1 MKRFLIPL
9 LAALALPTTV
19 EANWFGKY
27 GSSQEASRA
36 CTKWIYK
43 GRGRFC
49 QIVEE
54 TNQVL
59 GYSSLLKVKKRFKYY
74 TYLQVQHSRSSYRV
88 WDTM

>member
-9 LAALALPTTV
+9 LTALALPTTV

-36 CTKWIYK
+36 CTDWKYK
-43 GRGRFC
+43 KKRRWC
-49 QIVEE
+49 QRDKE

-59 GYSSLLKVKKRFKYY
+59 GLFDFTVKKRFKY
-74 TYLQVQHSRSSYRV
+74 
-88 WDTM
+88 